1 MTVMIKLNEQRRI
14 YSPPMWRDKARGVT
28 LTDSTCL
35 GGNITHL
42 MERAFQLS

>member
-1 MTVMIKLNEQRRI
+1 MTVVIKSNEQGRI
-14 YSPPMWRDKARGVT
+14 YSPPVRGDKARGVT

-42 MERAFQLS
+42 METSFQLS